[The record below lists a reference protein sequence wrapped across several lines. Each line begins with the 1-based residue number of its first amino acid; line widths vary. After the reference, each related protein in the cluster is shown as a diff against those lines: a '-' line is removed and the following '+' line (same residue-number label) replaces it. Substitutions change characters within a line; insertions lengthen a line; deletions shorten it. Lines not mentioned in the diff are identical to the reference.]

1 LKLLASRSKP
11 EIWDLWLSSGGHA
24 VDLSSAET
32 ASAVMERFLNA
43 LDLSY
48 PHMHVIGK
56 EVSDGVFNLRVLQ
69 SGEEKH
75 IRLRALNE
83 DNADLINCI
92 EMLSEALPLPSTV
105 YGKSVHGWSALFA
118 TSLERARKGYDIQRY
133 KGLGEMNPDQLW
145 ETTMNPE
152 NRTLMKVTVDD
163 LGHTDQL
170 FTTLMG
176 DAVKERREF
185 IQSNA
190 LSVKNLDI

>member
-1 LKLLASRSKP
+1 MHL
-11 EIWDLWLSSGGHA
+11 IC
-24 VDLSSAET
+24 
-32 ASAVMERFLNA
+32 
-43 LDLSY
+43 SY

-56 EVSDGVFNLRVLQ
+56 EVSDRVFNLRVLQ

-83 DNADLINCI
+83 DNADLIECI

>member
-1 LKLLASRSKP
+1 
-11 EIWDLWLSSGGHA
+11 LWLSSGGHSA
-24 VDLSSAET
+24 DLSSADT
-32 ASAVMERFLNA
+32 AAPVVTRFLEA
-43 LDLSY
+43 LELSY

-56 EVSDGVFNLRVLQ
+56 EIGNGFFNLRVLQ
-69 SGEEKH
+69 SGEEKQV
-75 IRLRALNE
+75 RLRALNE
-83 DNADLINCI
+83 DNAELLKSI
-92 EMLSEALPLPSTV
+92 EALTQVLPLPSTV

-152 NRTLMKVTVDD
+152 NRTLMQVTVDD
-163 LGHTDQL
+163 LGHSDQL

-176 DAVKERREF
+176 DAVQERREF